1 MNSFQLKI
9 LKITLH
15 LTQNGIILKHS
26 PKLSINRIKISLKR
40 LCQEFFL
47 AVLDISDIQ
56 GDKQIDIQVL
66 SIRDRDTLTN
76 SIVVR

>member
-15 LTQNGIILKHS
+15 LTHDYIILKHS
-26 PKLSINRIKISLKR
+26 AKLSINRIKISLKR

-47 AVLDISDIQ
+47 AVLDIQ